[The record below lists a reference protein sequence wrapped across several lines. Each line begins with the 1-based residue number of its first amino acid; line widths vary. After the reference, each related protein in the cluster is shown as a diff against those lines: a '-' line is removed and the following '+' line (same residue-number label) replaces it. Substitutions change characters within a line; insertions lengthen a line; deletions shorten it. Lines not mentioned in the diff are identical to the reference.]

1 MHTFVVDTLL
11 NLPMPFD
18 IILTY
23 PNTFRVNALRRLL
36 VLFFFWEGGDLRQ
49 KRVFFKNFIIVLEKK
64 LFFTFFDRQRSIYER
79 R

>member
-36 VLFFFWEGGDLRQ
+36 VLFFWEGGDLRQ